1 MTSGAVPRVRQGHEG
16 LLRREGRL
24 QARRHRRAAASRA
37 KAAPRA
43 AREKARAFR
52 HQDNVL
58 GNEKTHLAGF
68 PIARSAKSWAMP
80 ARFAEFSIK
89 IDPGLLGK
97 LCALS

>member
-1 MTSGAVPRVRQGHEG
+1 MNHFTSDMQTAGYFCEMAGAHS
-16 LLRREGRL
+16 
-24 QARRHRRAAASRA
+24 ASRSERT
-37 KAAPRA
+37 PRA